1 MANEFFTE
9 KEYKKYYKQIKEMLI
24 NKKDKD
30 SIHLATLVGGQPGS
44 GKSELTK
51 FIQAED
57 KNAIMIDGDFI
68 REYHP
73 GLQKI
78 KSDFGT
84 DYPKVTQP
92 FVNRVVEQ
100 LIDELSKEK
109 YNLIIEGT
117 LRDMDVPLRTATML
131 DDRDYL
137 VELHIIATNQ
147 ALSWQSTI
155 DRGDR
160 MQEAG
165 KIPRYVDKEYHDKI
179 VSSLPETVEELAKSD
194 VFYNVIIMRRDRTV
208 LYDRDQTPELNP
220 KDIMEKELS
229 GEQVKSMNDIMNDRE
244 QAQRENLVDLD
255 VQISQARNEIEK
267 ESTGPNREHLSLNEY
282 MEER

>member
-1 MANEFFTE
+1 MINHLFTE
-9 KEYKKYYKQIKEMLI
+9 KEYKEHYKQIKKMLI
-24 NKKDKD
+24 NKRDKD
-30 SIHLATLVGGQPGS
+30 IIHSAILIGGQPGS

-51 FIQAED
+51 AIQRED

-73 GLQKI
+73 DLQKI
-78 KSDFGT
+78 KNDFGT

-131 DDRDYL
+131 DSRDYL

-155 DRGDR
+155 DRGDK
-160 MQEAG
+160 MKKEG
-165 KIPRYVDKEYHDKI
+165 KVPRYVDKEHHDN
-179 VSSLPETVEELAKSD
+179 VVNSLPSTVEALSKSD
-194 VFYNVIIMRRDRTV
+194 IFCNVIIMRRDQTII
-208 LYDRDQTPELNP
+208 YDKEETPELNT
-220 KDIMEKELS
+220 KEIMEKELS
-229 GEQVKSMNDIMNDRE
+229 GEHVKSIDEVIEERE
-244 QAQRENLVDLD
+244 TEIQEKVSLD
-255 VQISQARNEIEK
+255 DQIEGAKLEIE
-267 ESTGPNREHLSLNEY
+267 NDLSDSLEVSHDIGADISL
-282 MEER
+282 